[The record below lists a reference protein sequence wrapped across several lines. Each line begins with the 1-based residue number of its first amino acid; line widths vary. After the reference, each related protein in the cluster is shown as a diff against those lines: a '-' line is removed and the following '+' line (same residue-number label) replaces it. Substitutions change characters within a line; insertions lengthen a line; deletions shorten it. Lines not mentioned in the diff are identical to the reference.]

1 MSNYKGRIYYQH
13 DAARLQVCTTN
24 IHYLLHIVDSIERMG
39 PVCVYW
45 SYPMERYCSFVGA
58 AVKSRRFPYANI
70 ARRLLDVAQLR
81 TIREIYDLH
90 GSISFGQTRAS
101 TEGVNAAELAD
112 ADKVDRE
119 ECESPEAYYDTI
131 LIHA

>member
-1 MSNYKGRIYYQH
+1 
-13 DAARLQVCTTN
+13 
-24 IHYLLHIVDSIERMG
+24 MG

-81 TIREIYDLH
+81 TAREIYNLH
-90 GSISFGQTRAS
+90 SSITFGQTRAS
-101 TEGVNAAELAD
+101 TEGDKAIELAE
-112 ADKVDRE
+112 ADRIMSR
-119 ECESPEAYYDTI
+119 ECEYPISCCD
-131 LIHA
+131 LIRISFQMNIYFFLPPAPNHSLSLPRSETRSTSTLRPRLELQ